1 MVSLDKYQVRRG
13 GIGMSSS
20 EQVYVRACASTR
32 ARRRARVLVCVRSRT
47 RPREGKTVKIE
58 DGC

>member
-32 ARRRARVLVCVRSRT
+32 ARVCVLVCVRSRT

>member
-20 EQVYVRACASTR
+20 EQVYVRACVCAR
-32 ARRRARVLVCVRSRT
+32 ACVLVCVRSRT

>member
-32 ARRRARVLVCVRSRT
+32 ARACVLVCVRSRT
-47 RPREGKTVKIE
+47 RPKIE

>member
-1 MVSLDKYQVRRG
+1 MCARVLVRGR
-13 GIGMSSS
+13 
-20 EQVYVRACASTR
+20 VCVC
-32 ARRRARVLVCVRSRT
+32 VLVCVRSRT